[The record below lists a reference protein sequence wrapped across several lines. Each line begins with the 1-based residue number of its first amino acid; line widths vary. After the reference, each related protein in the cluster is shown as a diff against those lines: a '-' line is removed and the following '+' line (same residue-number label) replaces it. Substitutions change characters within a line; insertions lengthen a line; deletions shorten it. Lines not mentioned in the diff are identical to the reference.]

1 MLDLL
6 YRKKTCRE
14 FLKVYTEDLYR
25 DIIPNVFEIGVLT
38 LQNNFNKIL
47 FRKEELEEI
56 ILDLKNEENTQN
68 TNFKH
73 LQKLTG
79 KKTNENIREIENK
92 RNEEIKFKK
101 KESIEVYPN
110 WWWNIKDDQEEN
122 SQMNKFN
129 QFKKIQSE
137 EIKSQIH
144 ENFTNQKMIKDNKN
158 DYDFFD
164 NNYNN
169 QIKNNDNIFNNFV
182 FEERNLDNN
191 EKPRKKMIMNK
202 LTKGNSNL
210 FSSER
215 NNYHEKI
222 QQKKRIFNTNNINEE
237 IIEQQNSQIP
247 KNKTNYKIIFDK
259 DLKPEKIEKIGIKN
273 YHPENK
279 GNIDER
285 FNINSNEQ
293 KRYYQMSPNQFYGSK
308 NNYNEDEF

>member
-101 KESIEVYPN
+101 KESIEEYAN
-110 WWWNIKDDQEEN
+110 WWSNIKDNIEEN

-129 QFKKIQSE
+129 
-137 EIKSQIH
+137 
-144 ENFTNQKMIKDNKN
+144 
-158 DYDFFD
+158 
-164 NNYNN
+164 
-169 QIKNNDNIFNNFV
+169 
-182 FEERNLDNN
+182 
-191 EKPRKKMIMNK
+191 
-202 LTKGNSNL
+202 
-210 FSSER
+210 
-215 NNYHEKI
+215 
-222 QQKKRIFNTNNINEE
+222 
-237 IIEQQNSQIP
+237 
-247 KNKTNYKIIFDK
+247 
-259 DLKPEKIEKIGIKN
+259 
-273 YHPENK
+273 
-279 GNIDER
+279 
-285 FNINSNEQ
+285 
-293 KRYYQMSPNQFYGSK
+293 
-308 NNYNEDEF
+308 

>member
-144 ENFTNQKMIKDNKN
+144 ENFNNQKMIKDNKN

-164 NNYNN
+164 NNY
-169 QIKNNDNIFNNFV
+169 K
-182 FEERNLDNN
+182 
-191 EKPRKKMIMNK
+191 
-202 LTKGNSNL
+202 
-210 FSSER
+210 
-215 NNYHEKI
+215 
-222 QQKKRIFNTNNINEE
+222 
-237 IIEQQNSQIP
+237 
-247 KNKTNYKIIFDK
+247 
-259 DLKPEKIEKIGIKN
+259 
-273 YHPENK
+273 
-279 GNIDER
+279 
-285 FNINSNEQ
+285 
-293 KRYYQMSPNQFYGSK
+293 
-308 NNYNEDEF
+308 